1 MPYTVILHIQNADP
15 VVGEIEELPSTTDN
29 LVMLNNP
36 RLRDGKDVHYL
47 AENAV
52 SIYWPLDKI
61 NFIEVLTSNEAEAAS
76 GEYVPLA
83 GIL

>member
-52 SIYWPLDKI
+52 SIY
-61 NFIEVLTSNEAEAAS
+61 
-76 GEYVPLA
+76 
-83 GIL
+83 